1 MSDGFTILDRLIS
14 AAGFRH
20 RVISSNIANVDTP
33 GYKARDVK
41 FDQILGSEMRLS
53 VTSPRHL
60 GGNELGS
67 KSELTAE
74 EAQSWVDQNTVE
86 LDMEV
91 SKMTENSMLYQAG
104 VSMLATKFSM
114 FKAALKE

>member
-1 MSDGFTILDRLIS
+1 MSDGFAVLDRLIS

-33 GYKARDVK
+33 GYKAKDVK

-53 VTSPRHL
+53 VTSPRHVS
-60 GGNELGS
+60 GNGPGS
-67 KSELTAE
+67 SGELTAA
-74 EAQSWVDQNTVE
+74 EAEAWADQNTVA
-86 LDMEV
+86 LDVEV

-104 VSMLATKFSM
+104 VAMLATKIRM
-114 FKAALKE
+114 FKMALKG

>member
-1 MSDGFTILDRLIS
+1 MSDGFAILDRLIN

-33 GYKARDVK
+33 GYKAKDVK

-53 VTSPRHL
+53 ATSPRHL
-60 GGNELGS
+60 SGNGPGS
-67 KSELTAE
+67 SAELTAE
-74 EAQSWVDQNTVE
+74 EAQAWADRNTVE
-86 LDMEV
+86 LDLEV

-104 VSMLATKFSM
+104 VSMLATKIRM
-114 FKAALKE
+114 FKMALKG